1 MISLIGVQRPFKE
14 IAVDVVQAP
23 CIVLQLA
30 ERFRLAATVSD
41 TPSVLVQ
48 FFNVTAVALCCLI
61 SRWVGVLS
69 FSLGRQSVHITE
81 RKCATLLFLFCEPL
95 PEFTGFMPS
104 DSV

>member
-1 MISLIGVQRPFKE
+1 M
-14 IAVDVVQAP
+14 DVAQAP
-23 CIVLQLA
+23 CIGLQLA

-48 FFNVTAVALCCLI
+48 FFIVTAVAVCCLI
-61 SRWVGVLS
+61 SRWVGVLL

-81 RKCATLLFLFCEPL
+81 RKCATLLFLFCEPFA
-95 PEFTGFMPS
+95 EFNGFMRC